1 VPQEENVELVERAY
15 EALNRQ
21 DLETVVELCDP
32 EIEIDNTNAVF
43 DAEVYHGLEGLA
55 RFFAQGSE
63 MWESQRFEPEEYI
76 PVGEEQVLVPQRIV
90 SLGRDGIETIAR
102 NTTLYTL
109 RGGRA
114 VRVKT
119 FQTKAAALEA
129 LGLAD

>member
-1 VPQEENVELVERAY
+1 VPQEENVELLERAY
-15 EALNRQ
+15 EALNRR
-21 DLETVVELCDP
+21 DLEAVVGLCDP

-43 DAEVYHGLEGLA
+43 DAEVYHGHEGLA

-76 PVGEEQVLVPQRIV
+76 PVGADLVLVPQRIV
-90 SLGRDGIETIAR
+90 SLGRDGIETIAH
-102 NTTLYTL
+102 NSNLYTL

-114 VRVKT
+114 VRVKI